1 MILIIYKD
9 RKSIGGLFLCLFYVV
24 LVMLSLIYLLFLL
37 PNHLH
42 IKYATTFEIIETTID
57 TNISIKTH
65 PLTVVSFGSDNI
77 LILT

>member
-1 MILIIYKD
+1 MP
-9 RKSIGGLFLCLFYVV
+9 FLCSYGYVV
-24 LVMLSLIYLLFLL
+24 AYYLLFLL
-37 PNHLH
+37 SNHLH
-42 IKYATTFEIIETTID
+42 IKYATTFEITETIID